1 MKLKKILV
9 ALMLSSLIF
18 AASCNNLGKAVYS
31 EDIINEST
39 GETTDEPINS
49 DEEEKENQNTQET
62 EEADTYSG
70 IGIAYKVGDW
80 EVTVNSI
87 EFADEVLENQFIS
100 FNPGEGNL
108 YLVINMSVTNKGKKT
123 DSFQKSVLTGNYVDI
138 KLIYDGEYEY
148 EPIYLSEYSNS
159 FDSESIPALSFK
171 TGDIII
177 KLPELIRTEKE
188 KNELILTYSKDKIV
202 YILP

>member
-1 MKLKKILV
+1 MKLKKILA

-39 GETTDEPINS
+39 GETTDEQNNS
-49 DEEEKENQNTQET
+49 DEKEKENQNTQET
-62 EEADTYSG
+62 EEADTYSR

-87 EFADEVLENQFIS
+87 EFADEMRDSQYLS
-100 FNPGEGNL
+100 FDPGEGNL
-108 YLVINMSVTNKGKKT
+108 FLVINISVTNKWKKT
-123 DSFQKSVLTGNYVDI
+123 DSFQKSSEAGNYVGI
-138 KLIYDGEYEY
+138 KLIYDGWYEY
-148 EPIYLSEYSNS
+148 EPVSLPSYSNS
-159 FDSESIPALSFK
+159 FIDENIPALSSK

-177 KLPELIRTEKE
+177 KLPELIRNEKDKAE
-188 KNELILTYSKDKIV
+188 IIFSYAKDKIV
-202 YILP
+202 YNLP